1 MSNIDWAQVYRAI
14 PARRRWRER
23 ALRCRSEELASAEVL
38 DVRRAGMF
46 EKADALIRRALA
58 RPRQVEAWARDV
70 PRDKEIVVYCIYG
83 HEVGRA
89 TALRLRLR
97 A

>member
-1 MSNIDWAQVYRAI
+1 
-14 PARRRWRER
+14 
-23 ALRCRSEELASAEVL
+23 
-38 DVRRAGMF
+38 MF